1 MNKNENKRKKG
12 LSVLALILL
21 LLVITIGFSVG
32 TGNFKILGTTTI
44 GVPEWDIHFQ
54 NINVV
59 TGSVTAT
66 TAPTISASDE
76 CQINFGVALPSPG
89 SFYEFTV
96 QVKNA
101 GSLDAKLE
109 AAPQLTGISTAQ
121 DVYTNFTVKYNDG
134 TTPSAGDILSA
145 GQAKTIRIR
154 VEYDSN
160 TTPAQMPTSSQTMNL
175 SAIMNYIQA

>member
-1 MNKNENKRKKG
+1 MDKKENKRKKG

-59 TGSVTAT
+59 NGSVTAS

-89 SFYEFTV
+89 S
-96 QVKNA
+96 
-101 GSLDAKLE
+101 SCR
-109 AAPQLTGISTAQ
+109 S
-121 DVYTNFTVKYNDG
+121 
-134 TTPSAGDILSA
+134 SC
-145 GQAKTIRIR
+145 IRAFHR
-154 VEYDSN
+154 RHVPWVHRYRRLQ
-160 TTPAQMPTSSQTMNL
+160 PVPPLQPL
-175 SAIMNYIQA
+175 